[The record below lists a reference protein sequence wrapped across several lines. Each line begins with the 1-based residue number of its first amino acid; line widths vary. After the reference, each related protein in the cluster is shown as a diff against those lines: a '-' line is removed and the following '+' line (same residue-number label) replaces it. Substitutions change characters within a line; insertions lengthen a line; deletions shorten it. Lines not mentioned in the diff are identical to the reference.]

1 MKQDFEEKELICE
14 GCGKAVKRVVRK
26 NSKIT
31 KFLCQQCAKKIAE
44 TE

>member
-1 MKQDFEEKELICE
+1 MKEEYEEVKLKCE
-14 GCGKAVKRVVRK
+14 GCGKIVKRVVRK
-26 NSKIT
+26 GSKVR